1 MLAEVYRNFPEVTRV
16 RLYLEAIEEALAGKP
31 KIIMDARSIAR
42 RQMLFVD
49 EKGLSLTLGE
59 ALQALTQQTQQSLQ
73 ETVVP
78 EH

>member
-1 MLAEVYRNFPEVTRV
+1 
-16 RLYLEAIEEALAGKP
+16 LAGKP

-59 ALQALTQQTQQSLQ
+59 ALQALTQQTQQSQQ